1 MKKKREQEYK
11 HHLKILGIHS
21 HSLGQRKYLI
31 SFFCC
36 FGNFDCHR
44 VKLLETNLTIFFNQN
59 MIKINSKTKGD
70 TFNNGDK
77 LSG

>member
-44 VKLLETNLTIFFNQN
+44 V
-59 MIKINSKTKGD
+59 
-70 TFNNGDK
+70 
-77 LSG
+77 